1 LSDPVWTR
9 RIADEFWSGPV
20 TPLTFT
26 LLGDTMAEHMVRR
39 TLRQAGLVDLADLP
53 VLSLH
58 ASHVYVNGS
67 LLTAVVNLLP
77 PILRT
82 DGLLQLVPPPLHA
95 RLEPTSILA
104 ATAQTATM
112 ALRFLRHEPA
122 WAPWR
127 RAAAFDRV
135 CAAIRARF
143 AQPRPAFD
151 DEPAALYAQMRTM
164 RDELGSYLETVGW
177 GVVFAYVF
185 YHLLQAL
192 CVRWAPDLKDER
204 AALTVGLPG
213 VASLEAARE
222 IAALGRDVVRHGEHG
237 PATATLEAI
246 LARHG
251 HRLTG
256 RDLSCPTWCE
266 LPDIVLDLARR
277 AAAGPHATALAG
289 GADRR
294 RAATGRIEH
303 ALGRGIAGP
312 ARVAVFRTALAA
324 AQRYYVVRENMRY
337 YADFFLARLRDLALA
352 LGTHLASAGRL
363 IAADDVFFL
372 ELDELGAVVRAPID
386 LGARARDRRETL
398 DRDSATPPP
407 VVLGPRPRSAHASC
421 ASPETARPVLSGESA
436 APGRC
441 RGPARV
447 VQGPVDFARFAP
459 GDVLVAAY
467 TDPAWTPI
475 LELAAGLVLD
485 AGGQLSHGAIVA
497 RELGIPALVNVA
509 GATRTLRDGDIVE
522 IDTATGMVRVV
533 DGT

>member
-1 LSDPVWTR
+1 MTKPVWTR

-26 LLGDTMAEHMVRR
+26 LLGETMAEHMVRR
-39 TLRQAGLVDLADLP
+39 TLRQAGFPALAEMP
-53 VLSLH
+53 VLALH

-67 LLTAVVNLLP
+67 LLAAVVNLLP
-77 PILRT
+77 PVVRT
-82 DGLLQLVPPPLHA
+82 EGLLQLVPPSLRA
-95 RLEPTSILA
+95 RLESTSVPA
-104 ATAQTATM
+104 ATVRTATI
-112 ALRFLRHEPA
+112 AIRFLRHEPA

-127 RAAAFDRV
+127 RAAAFDRA
-135 CAAIRARF
+135 CSEIRARF
-143 AQPRPAFD
+143 APPRAAFD
-151 DEPAALYAQMRTM
+151 DEPTALYAEMQTLR
-164 RDELGSYLETVGW
+164 RELGTYLETVGW

-185 YHLLQAL
+185 YHLLQEL
-192 CVRWAPDLKDER
+192 CVRWAPDLEEER

-222 IAALGRDVVRHGEHG
+222 VAALGAEVVRHGEHG

-256 RDLSCPTWCE
+256 RDLSCPTWRE
-266 LPDIVLDLARR
+266 LPDIVLELARR
-277 AAAGPHATALAG
+277 AAAGPHATAF
-289 GADRR
+289 ADAAERR
-294 RAATGRIEH
+294 RAATARVEQ
-303 ALGRGIAGP
+303 ALGGGVAGS
-312 ARVAVFRTALAA
+312 ARRAVFRRALAA

-337 YADFFLARLRDLALA
+337 YADFFLARLRELSLA
-352 LGTHLASAGRL
+352 LGAQLVREGRL
-363 IAADDVFFL
+363 VDAADVCFVEFD
-372 ELDELGAVVRAPID
+372 D
-386 LGARARDRRETL
+386 LGRALREALDLRARARERRAALE
-398 DRDSATPPP
+398 RDSATPQP
-407 VVLGPRPRSAHASC
+407 VVLG
-421 ASPETARPVLSGESA
+421 ASPETARPALSGECA

-441 RGPARV
+441 RGRARV
-447 VQGPVDFARFAP
+447 VHGPVDFARFTP

-509 GATRTLRDGDIVE
+509 GATRTLRDGDVVE
-522 IDTATGMVRVV
+522 VDTAAGVVRVV
-533 DGT
+533 GDAR

>member
-1 LSDPVWTR
+1 MIEVVWTR

-26 LLGDTMAEHMVRR
+26 LLGETMAEHMVRR
-39 TLRQAGLVDLADLP
+39 TLRQAGLPVLAQLP

-67 LLTAVVNLLP
+67 LLAAVVNLLP
-77 PILRT
+77 PLLRT
-82 DGLLQLVPPPLHA
+82 DGLLQLLPPSLRT
-95 RLEPTSILA
+95 RLEPTSTLT
-104 ATAQTATM
+104 ATARTATM
-112 ALRFLRHEPA
+112 AMRFLRREPA

-143 AQPRPAFD
+143 AKPRGAFD
-151 DEPAALYAQMRTM
+151 DEPATVYAEMRTL
-164 RDELGSYLETVGW
+164 RAELGTYLETVGW

-185 YHLLQAL
+185 YHVLQEL
-192 CVRWAPDLKDER
+192 CVRWAPDLEEER
-204 AALTVGLPG
+204 AGLTVGLPG
-213 VASLEAARE
+213 VASLEAAHE
-222 IAALGRDVVRHGEHG
+222 VAALGAAVARAGAHG

-256 RDLSCPTWCE
+256 RDLACPTWRE
-266 LPDIVLDLARR
+266 LPDIVLDFARR
-277 AAAGPHATALAG
+277 AAAGPHATAFATA
-289 GADRR
+289 ADRR
-294 RAATGRIEH
+294 RDATARVEQAI
-303 ALGRGIAGP
+303 GRGVAGG
-312 ARVAVFRTALAA
+312 ARIAVFRGALAA

-337 YADFFLARLRDLALA
+337 YADFFLARLRELALTFGA
-352 LGTHLASAGRL
+352 HLVREGRL
-363 IAADDVFFL
+363 AAAADVCFL
-372 ELDELGAVVRAPID
+372 ELDELGRALAEPMDLAPRVRER
-386 LGARARDRRETL
+386 RAAFEL
-398 DRDSATPPP
+398 DSATPPP
-407 VVLGPRPRSAHASC
+407 IVLGAPPDATTPA
-421 ASPETARPVLSGESA
+421 LSGESA

-441 RGPARV
+441 RGRARV
-447 VQGPVDFARFAP
+447 VHGPMDFARFAP
-459 GDVLVAAY
+459 GDVLIAAY

-509 GATRTLRDGDIVE
+509 GATRTLRDGDMVE
-522 IDTATGMVRVV
+522 VDTAAGVVRIV
-533 DGT
+533 DGR